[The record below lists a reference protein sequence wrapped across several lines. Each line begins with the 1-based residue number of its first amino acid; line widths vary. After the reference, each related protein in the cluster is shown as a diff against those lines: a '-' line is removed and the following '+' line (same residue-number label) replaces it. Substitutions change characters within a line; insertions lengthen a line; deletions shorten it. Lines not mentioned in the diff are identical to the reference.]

1 MLVYDVTSEES
12 FLKLDDW
19 LSACKQKARG
29 EPLYCL
35 VGNKTDKVG
44 ERQVESERAI
54 QWARDHNI
62 SKFREVSAASDFNI
76 ESLFDEFARELY
88 TLPKQT

>member
-1 MLVYDVTSEES
+1 MLVYDVTSEDS

-54 QWARDHNI
+54 
-62 SKFREVSAASDFNI
+62 
-76 ESLFDEFARELY
+76 
-88 TLPKQT
+88 